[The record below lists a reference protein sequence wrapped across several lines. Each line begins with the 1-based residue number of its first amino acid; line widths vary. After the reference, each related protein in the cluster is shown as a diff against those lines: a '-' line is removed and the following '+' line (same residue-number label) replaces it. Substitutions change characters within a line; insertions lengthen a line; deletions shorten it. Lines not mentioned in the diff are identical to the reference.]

1 MTVETTAP
9 PRRIPGIRLGGA
21 APIWLY
27 TATLLAAGAAVWGLM
42 LERTAPTH
50 PAGVSVHW
58 WVLALVFYLA
68 EAYAVHVQFRREAH
82 TISLSELGLVLGL
95 YLLSPGSLLLAQ
107 VVGGGAALAFHRRQ
121 RPVKLAFN
129 LAQYLLT
136 TAAAVL
142 VFRAVCRL
150 GDPFGFAGWG
160 GAIAGAVAASLLGIV
175 LVTIAIA
182 IAQREWEIGQLPVTA
197 AISVVATVATASL
210 ALVAIELAREDA
222 RSFVVLLAP
231 GAIVV
236 AGFRALMVQR
246 RRHEHLEFLYQSM
259 QKTQG
264 APEFGLAVGQLL
276 IAARHL
282 ARAEFAEIFLFPT
295 DSEHGLRSTLGANGE
310 MLMQPSQLTPSD
322 RLVLTLAENATK
334 PLVVQS
340 NRPEHPLDEYL
351 GDRNLPDAMIAVLYV
366 ESGPIGILAVGDRS
380 GDVVTFEPED
390 AGLLETFARHA
401 SVLIQNGR
409 LERSLAE
416 VTELKDELRHQAF
429 HDALT
434 GLPNRAHF
442 AEQVEAATTRAHAG
456 EMAPA
461 VLFLDLDDFKAIND
475 SRGHSLGD
483 DLLVE
488 VGKRIRSCLRPGD
501 TPARLGGDEFAIL
514 LEQTTLEGAE
524 AVVGR
529 ILESLSKPFDLDG
542 RETYTHASIGIALA
556 SPGQSTETLLLN
568 ADVAM
573 YAAKTDGK
581 ARFAHYEPA
590 LHAVVKR
597 RHDLALELE
606 HAVERG
612 EIEAVFQPIVS
623 LRTGRVASFE
633 ALARWHHRAEGVVS
647 PEDFIPIAEEV
658 GIMPKIGHEIL
669 RQACLAAK
677 AWQEAHPD
685 QAEIGVCVNLS
696 PAELSNTHLA
706 DQIARTLVEARLES
720 RHLTLEITESDA
732 MRDADV
738 ALERMHELSN
748 LGVRLALDDFGTGH
762 SSLDRL
768 NTLPLNMLK
777 IAKPFVDRLLDER
790 PDTSF
795 VDAFVRLAYSLDME
809 CIAEGIEHEIQIPR
823 LLDRGCALGQGFHF
837 ARPMN
842 RDSILDYLDSGRL
855 AGTGT

>member
-1 MTVETTAP
+1 M
-9 PRRIPGIRLGGA
+9 
-21 APIWLY
+21 
-27 TATLLAAGAAVWGLM
+27 
-42 LERTAPTH
+42 
-50 PAGVSVHW
+50 
-58 WVLALVFYLA
+58 
-68 EAYAVHVQFRREAH
+68 
-82 TISLSELGLVLGL
+82 
-95 YLLSPGSLLLAQ
+95 
-107 VVGGGAALAFHRRQ
+107 
-121 RPVKLAFN
+121 
-129 LAQYLLT
+129 
-136 TAAAVL
+136 
-142 VFRAVCRL
+142 
-150 GDPFGFAGWG
+150 
-160 GAIAGAVAASLLGIV
+160 
-175 LVTIAIA
+175 
-182 IAQREWEIGQLPVTA
+182 
-197 AISVVATVATASL
+197 
-210 ALVAIELAREDA
+210 
-222 RSFVVLLAP
+222 LAP

-236 AGFRALMVQR
+236 AGFRVLMVQR
-246 RRHEHLEFLYQSM
+246 RRHEHLEFLYESM

-282 ARAEFAEIFLFPT
+282 ARAEYAEIYLFPS

-310 MLMQPSQLTPSD
+310 MLMQPSDVTPADRFALT
-322 RLVLTLAENATK
+322 VAENAAR
-334 PLVVQS
+334 PLLVPS
-340 NRPEHPLDEYL
+340 HRTEHPLDDCLSE
-351 GDRNLPDAMIAVLYV
+351 RKLPDAMFALLRD
-366 ESGPIGILAVGDRS
+366 ENRTFGILIVGDRS
-380 GDVVTFEPED
+380 GDVDTFGPDD
-390 AGLLETFARHA
+390 ASLLETFAGHA
-401 SVLIQNGR
+401 SVLIENGR
-409 LERSLAE
+409 LEQSLAE

-434 GLPNRAHF
+434 GLPNRAQF
-442 AEQVEAATTRAHAG
+442 TERVDAATTRPYTD

-461 VLFLDLDDFKAIND
+461 ILFLDLDDFKAIND

-483 DLLVE
+483 QLLVE

-501 TPARLGGDEFAIL
+501 TPARLGGDEFAML

-529 ILESLSKPFDLDG
+529 ILASLSKPFDLDG
-542 RETYTHASIGIALA
+542 RETYVHASIGIALA

-573 YAAKTDGK
+573 YAAKTSGK

-590 LHAVVKR
+590 LHAVIKR

-633 ALARWHHRAEGVVS
+633 ALARWHHPREGVVA
-647 PEDFIPIAEEV
+647 PEDFIPIAEEI
-658 GIMPKIGHEIL
+658 GIMPTIGHEIL

-677 AWQEAHPD
+677 AWQESHPD
-685 QAEIGVCVNLS
+685 QAEIGVSVNLS
-696 PAELSNTHLA
+696 PAELSNGHLP
-706 DQIARTLVEARLES
+706 DEIARTLVEARLES

-768 NTLPLNMLK
+768 NTLPLNLLK

-809 CIAEGIEHEIQIPR
+809 CIAEGIEHETQIPR
-823 LLDRGCALGQGFHF
+823 LLDRGCALGQGYHF
-837 ARPMN
+837 AHPM
-842 RDSILDYLDSGRL
+842 RSDRILDYLDSGRL
-855 AGTGT
+855 AGTGA